1 MISPHPPFQILETS
15 EEQFSA
21 PLFVVGNTYTRDQVA
36 DLIEMPL
43 DRRGGNW
50 NTGYDRW
57 NDNFYLF
64 CNVGAAGRTGH
75 DYPNHWDGKF
85 LVWFG
90 KTGSKLTQPQI
101 QSMLSSENQ
110 VHVFWRA
117 KDRSPF
123 TYAGVGKVHDVQE
136 TVPVQITWHFEHDT
150 PKPKGPTT
158 PRLVVREGETPK
170 FRRGPAPFQG
180 ERTTVIS
187 DKPTFVYLMRLCG
200 PISAVFPHL
209 KDDHWIVKVG
219 KSANVERRRRELNN
233 GFPHGCTISWEI
245 VAKRLYETDSDAFAA
260 ESELL
265 EELRRKNYWLDGE
278 FAMLPDTDLPEI

>member
-1 MISPHPPFQILETS
+1 MTPLHSPLQNLETAN
-15 EEQFSA
+15 EPLPA

-36 DLIEMPL
+36 DLIQMPL

-57 NDNFYLF
+57 NDDFYLF

-75 DYPNHWDGKF
+75 DYPNHWNGKF
-85 LVWFG
+85 LIWYG

-101 QSMLSSENQ
+101 QSMLSGENQ

-123 TYAGVGKVHDVQE
+123 TYAGEGKVHNVQE
-136 TVPVQITWHFEHDT
+136 TVPVQITWHFEQD
-150 PKPKGPTT
+150 PSQSKPFTSSP
-158 PRLVVREGETPK
+158 LAVRETNAPQ

-180 ERTTVIS
+180 EKTTFIS

-200 PISAVFPHL
+200 PISVVFPHL
-209 KDDHWIVKVG
+209 KNNHWIIKVG

-245 VAKRLYETDSDAFAA
+245 EAKRLYETDNDAFAA

-265 EELRRKNYWLDGE
+265 EELRRKKYWLDGE
-278 FAMLPDTDLPEI
+278 FAMVPETDLPQI